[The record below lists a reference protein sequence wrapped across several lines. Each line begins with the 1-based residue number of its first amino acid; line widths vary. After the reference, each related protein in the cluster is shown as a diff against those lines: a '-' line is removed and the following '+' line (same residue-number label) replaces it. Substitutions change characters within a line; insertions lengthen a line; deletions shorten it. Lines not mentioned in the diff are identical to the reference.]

1 MTVHRP
7 CDITSVRIMRYS
19 VPLWVASTLVVF
31 ATLVLLSY
39 VTALVLYVGAAAIAG
54 FLSDQLIKLAVNL
67 APRRLLPGLRERA
80 VFITGCSSGFGLQLA
95 KRLDAIGVT
104 VYAGLRKPHSTGALE
119 LKATCSNN
127 LHIVVIDVTKD
138 EDVENAVKYV
148 NKTIGDKVKYV
159 NKSIRNKGMAA
170 SLGKIRRQEYQ
181 GQRSSGTKVGQ
192 RHLVKYVDKSI
203 RGRVFWAV
211 VNNAGVSALG
221 DVELTPF
228 SVFSHLMETNALGCV
243 RVTKAF
249 LPLLRES
256 KGRVVCV
263 GSISG
268 LFAFPGLTHYAMS
281 KHALTAFADG
291 LRREL
296 RKWSV
301 GVHVVDPHMYQ
312 TGMTNEMS
320 SIKRLKENWETCSE
334 KTLTDY
340 GPDFFKKYTE
350 NARYIARLSR
360 GSLAVP
366 LDDIM
371 DAILGETPQV
381 VADAYFGGLC
391 DFVVLRLGDGV
402 CFVSTEFKYFVKVE
416 VRFVDQ
422 GDVHCVRFEEV
433 LKFLCLLKSAVR
445 TLVVVSPGIVPRLQD
460 IAWYPMASK
469 RVSSL
474 IQGESTQLPNPNAR
488 HKDVEPIDAALCT
501 ICSKISM

>member
-1 MTVHRP
+1 MNRAIVPVDRELLVPADREILVPADRELLALAHRELFPHLFPPKHSP

-19 VPLWVASTLVVF
+19 VPLWAASTLVVF

-39 VTALVLYVGAAAIAG
+39 VTVLVLYISAAAIAG

-95 KRLDAIGVT
+95 KRLDALGVI

-119 LKATCSNN
+119 LKATCSKN

-138 EDVENAVKYV
+138 EDVKNA
-148 NKTIGDKVKYV
+148 
-159 NKSIRNKGMAA
+159 SP
-170 SLGKIRRQEYQ
+170 SL
-181 GQRSSGTKVGQ
+181 TFPM
-192 RHLVKYVDKSI
+192 
-203 RGRVFWAV
+203 FWAV
-211 VNNAGVSALG
+211 VNNAGVSAIG

-296 RKWSV
+296 RKWSI

-312 TGMTNEMS
+312 TAMTNEMS
-320 SIKRLKENWETCSE
+320 SIKKLKENWETCSE

-350 NARYIARLSR
+350 
-360 GSLAVP
+360 
-366 LDDIM
+366 
-371 DAILGETPQV
+371 
-381 VADAYFGGLC
+381 GGLMRHE
-391 DFVVLRLGDGV
+391 DLGAKLYWLSLEVTGR
-402 CFVSTEFKYFVKVE
+402 SEFKYRPREREIYREPVE
-416 VRFVDQ
+416 R
-422 GDVHCVRFEEV
+422 
-433 LKFLCLLKSAVR
+433 KSSRAFGR
-445 TLVVVSPGIVPRLQD
+445 YHGRHLGRNTAGTLVVVSPGIVPGLQD
-460 IAWYPMASK
+460 ISWYSMAGK
-469 RVSSL
+469 RGSSL
-474 IQGESTQLPNPNAR
+474 VQGESTQLPNPSAR
-488 HKDVEPIDAALCT
+488 HKNVEPIDTALCT
-501 ICSKISM
+501 ICTKISM

>member
-1 MTVHRP
+1 
-7 CDITSVRIMRYS
+7 MRYS
-19 VPLWVASTLVVF
+19 VPLWAASTLVVF

-39 VTALVLYVGAAAIAG
+39 VTALVLYISAAAIAG

-95 KRLDAIGVT
+95 KRLDALGVI

-119 LKATCSNN
+119 LKATCSKN

-138 EDVENAVKYV
+138 EDVKNAVKYV
-148 NKTIGDKVKYV
+148 NKTIGDKV
-159 NKSIRNKGMAA
+159 
-170 SLGKIRRQEYQ
+170 
-181 GQRSSGTKVGQ
+181 
-192 RHLVKYVDKSI
+192 
-203 RGRVFWAV
+203 FWAV
-211 VNNAGVSALG
+211 VNNAGVSAIG

-296 RKWSV
+296 RKWSI
-301 GVHVVDPHMYQ
+301 GVHMVDPHMYQ
-312 TGMTNEMS
+312 TAMTNEMS
-320 SIKRLKENWETCSE
+320 SIKKLKENWETCSE

-340 GPDFFKKYTE
+340 GPDFFKKYTVLFTE
-350 NARYIARLSR
+350 NARYIASLSR

-391 DFVVLRLGDGV
+391 DFVALRLGDGV
-402 CFVSTEFKYFVKVE
+402 FFVNTGVCVKTW
-416 VRFVDQ
+416 
-422 GDVHCVRFEEV
+422 
-433 LKFLCLLKSAVR
+433 
-445 TLVVVSPGIVPRLQD
+445 TLVVVSPGIVPGLQD
-460 IAWYPMASK
+460 ISWYPMAGK
-469 RVSSL
+469 RGSCLV
-474 IQGESTQLPNPNAR
+474 QGESTQLPNPSAR
-488 HKDVEPIDAALCT
+488 HKDVEPIDTTLCT
-501 ICSKISM
+501 KISM

>member
-1 MTVHRP
+1 SGTKVGHR
-7 CDITSVRIMRYS
+7 
-19 VPLWVASTLVVF
+19 
-31 ATLVLLSY
+31 
-39 VTALVLYVGAAAIAG
+39 
-54 FLSDQLIKLAVNL
+54 NL
-67 APRRLLPGLRERA
+67 
-80 VFITGCSSGFGLQLA
+80 
-95 KRLDAIGVT
+95 
-104 VYAGLRKPHSTGALE
+104 
-119 LKATCSNN
+119 
-127 LHIVVIDVTKD
+127 
-138 EDVENAVKYV
+138 
-148 NKTIGDKVKYV
+148 VKYV
-159 NKSIRNKGMAA
+159 NKSIMDKCKTS
-170 SLGKIRRQEYQ
+170 SLSKILQQEHQRQ
-181 GQRSSGTKVGQ
+181 SGSFKLLWM
-192 RHLVKYVDKSI
+192 LVT
-203 RGRVFWAV
+203 VFWAV
-211 VNNAGVSALG
+211 VNNAGVSAIG

-228 SVFSHLMETNALGCV
+228 SAFSHLMETNALGCV

-312 TGMTNEMS
+312 TAMTNEMN
-320 SIKRLKENWETCSE
+320 SIKKLKENWETCSE

-381 VADAYFGGLC
+381 MLC
-391 DFVVLRLGDGV
+391 SFLP
-402 CFVSTEFKYFVKVE
+402 TEWHSFI
-416 VRFVDQ
+416 
-422 GDVHCVRFEEV
+422 G
-433 LKFLCLLKSAVR
+433 
-445 TLVVVSPGIVPRLQD
+445 
-460 IAWYPMASK
+460 
-469 RVSSL
+469 
-474 IQGESTQLPNPNAR
+474 PNRNI
-488 HKDVEPIDAALCT
+488 E
-501 ICSKISM
+501 

>member
-1 MTVHRP
+1 
-7 CDITSVRIMRYS
+7 MRYS
-19 VPLWVASTLVVF
+19 VPLWAASTLVVF

-95 KRLDAIGVT
+95 KRLDALGVT

-148 NKTIGDKVKYV
+148 NKTIGDK
-159 NKSIRNKGMAA
+159 
-170 SLGKIRRQEYQ
+170 
-181 GQRSSGTKVGQ
+181 
-192 RHLVKYVDKSI
+192 
-203 RGRVFWAV
+203 VFWAV

-301 GVHVVDPHMYQ
+301 SVHVVDPHMYQ

-320 SIKRLKENWETCSE
+320 SIKRLKENWETCNE

-402 CFVSTEFKYFVKVE
+402 CFVSTGVCHSISSVDDWRGFLLVRSSLLSCDLLDLVVGWIKDRFLWSHYCIVVE
-416 VRFVDQ
+416 VAGPKKGFILFV
-422 GDVHCVRFEEV
+422 
-433 LKFLCLLKSAVR
+433 FLSG

-474 IQGESTQLPNPNAR
+474 VQGESTQLPNPSAR
-488 HKDVEPIDAALCT
+488 HKDVEPIDAALFT